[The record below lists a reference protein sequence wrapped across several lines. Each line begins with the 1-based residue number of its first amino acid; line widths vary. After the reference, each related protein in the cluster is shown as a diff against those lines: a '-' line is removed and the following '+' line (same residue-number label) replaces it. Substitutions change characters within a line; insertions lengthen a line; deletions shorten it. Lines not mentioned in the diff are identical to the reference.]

1 MQSASWILWNL
12 FLAAIPAAL
21 AYLFA
26 YGAERFTVRKKKVPW
41 LAWTPLALGWFAFL
55 PNTCYLLTELRH
67 FLLDPVYGPI
77 FAAAKN
83 DSSAMLTVAEFGL
96 FFALYSGFGVVCFVL
111 AIRPVERLMREAKIP
126 RLPFAAPF
134 FFLMSLGVYLGLIER
149 LNSWNVINH
158 PAIVLRKIFYAL
170 TTPHLVRVIIAFAI
184 VLWFIYQLGDVW
196 ADGMALR
203 LRQRGLLPKSR
214 SKSG

>member
-1 MQSASWILWNL
+1 MQPTSWILWNL
-12 FLAAIPAAL
+12 FLAAIPAVL

-26 YGAERFTVRKKKVPW
+26 WGAGRYTVRKKTVPW
-41 LAWTPLALGWFAFL
+41 LAWLPLALGWFAFL

-67 FLLDPVYGPI
+67 FLLDPSYRPI
-77 FAAAKN
+77 FEAAEKDHA
-83 DSSAMLTVAEFGL
+83 AMLTVAEFGL

-111 AIRPVERLMREAKIP
+111 AIRPIERLMWDAKIP

-149 LNSWNVINH
+149 LNSWNVVNH
-158 PAIVLRKIFYAL
+158 PAYVLQVTFRAL
-170 TTPHLVRVIIAFAI
+170 TTPHIVRVIIAFA
-184 VLWFIYQLGDVW
+184 VLLWIIYQLGDVW

-203 LRQRGLLPKSR
+203 LKKRGLLP
-214 SKSG
+214 G